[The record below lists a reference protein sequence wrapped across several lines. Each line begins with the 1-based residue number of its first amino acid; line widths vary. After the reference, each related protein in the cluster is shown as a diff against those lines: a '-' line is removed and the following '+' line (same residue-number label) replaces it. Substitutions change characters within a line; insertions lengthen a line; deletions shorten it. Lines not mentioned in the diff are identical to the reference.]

1 MSAKVGFIGT
11 GQMASAIIRGIV
23 EKGLCGPDDII
34 ASNIHADSREKARKE
49 LGIRV
54 VEDPREVVSETDTVV
69 LAVKPQQIPDVFASG
84 DLGMTSSH
92 MLISIAAGVTIEALK
107 SYVPDTKILR
117 VMPNINSKVSASATG
132 YCRSPDMTDGEVSRA
147 CRILD
152 AIGLSYEI
160 KEKDMDALSSVAGCS
175 PAFMFMVID
184 AIADGGVK
192 MGLPREMS
200 IRLAAQSMLGS
211 AKTLLETG
219 EHPEVLKDSVCS
231 PGGSTIE
238 GVKVLEDYAVRSAF
252 ITAVEACTEK
262 NRELG
267 RR

>member
-1 MSAKVGFIGT
+1 MTAKVGFIGT
-11 GQMASAIIRGIV
+11 GKMASAIIRGTIA
-23 EKGLCGPDDII
+23 KGLFHPEDVI
-34 ASNIHADSREKARKE
+34 ASNPHADSRRKAEKE

-54 VEDPREVVSETDTVV
+54 VEDPECVVSEAPTVV
-69 LAVKPQQIPDVFASG
+69 LAVKPQQIPEVFASG

-92 MLISIAAGVTIEALK
+92 VLISIAAGVTIETLK

-117 VMPNINSKVSASATG
+117 VMPNINSTVSASATG
-132 YCRSPDMTDGEVSRA
+132 YCRSPDMTDSEVEEA
-147 CRILD
+147 KRILD
-152 AIGLSYEI
+152 AIGLSYEV

-184 AIADGGVK
+184 AIADGGVE
-192 MGLPREMS
+192 MGLPRDIS

-231 PGGSTIE
+231 PGGSTIA
-238 GVKVLEDYAVRSAF
+238 GVKVLEDYAMRSAF
-252 ITAVEACTEK
+252 ISAVEACTEK

-267 RR
+267 KR